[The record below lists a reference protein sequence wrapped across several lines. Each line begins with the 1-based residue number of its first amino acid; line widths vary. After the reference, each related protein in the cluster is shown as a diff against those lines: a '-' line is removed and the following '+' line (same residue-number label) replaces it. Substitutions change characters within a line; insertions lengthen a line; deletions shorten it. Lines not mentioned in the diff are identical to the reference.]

1 MIDFHSHILPN
12 IDDGSTSM
20 DETINLIIE
29 AKQVGFTDIIA
40 TPHYI
45 QGYYEYKNYERK
57 QLLVEVEKNYK
68 QIVEGQKKNRPPIA
82 VGQKKNRPQFALLY
96 NAILFSNNL
105 FKHLQNLISQINSTT
120 RL

>member
-12 IDDGSTSM
+12 IDDGSTGM

-45 QGYYEYKNYERK
+45 QGYYEYKNYERVTK
-57 QLLVEVEKNYK
+57 CSWHV
-68 QIVEGQKKNRPPIA
+68 A
-82 VGQKKNRPQFALLY
+82 TT
-96 NAILFSNNL
+96 
-105 FKHLQNLISQINSTT
+105 ISY
-120 RL
+120 RMF